1 MLDIDIARFVLF
13 GWEFGIIT
21 IWIHWNGPVD
31 QIEVD
36 VIHSEVF
43 QGDIEIFL
51 DSAVIGAPKLGLGS
65 TRGHMSMVQ

>member
-1 MLDIDIARFVLF
+1 M
-13 GWEFGIIT
+13 
-21 IWIHWNGPVD
+21 D